1 MIRDRIEFG
10 TNSTKVREK
19 LTSKGSVL
27 TLDKAVEEQHGYK
40 ETVAAPTIHLLTA
53 QYVVRQKIKQTLFEI
68 LSSEDC
74 YIDLPENVQKVKLN
88 LFSSWYVIINIV

>member
-27 TLDKAVEEQHGYK
+27 TLDKAVEEQHGYE

-53 QYVVRQKIKQTLFEI
+53 QYVVRQKINQTLFEI

-74 YIDLPENVQKVKLN
+74 YIDLPENVQKVKVEFIFLLVCN
-88 LFSSWYVIINIV
+88 H

>member
-1 MIRDRIEFG
+1 MIRDRTEFG

-27 TLDKAVEEQHGYK
+27 TLDKAVEEQHGYE

-53 QYVVRQKIKQTLFEI
+53 QYVVRQKIQQTLFEI

-88 LFSSWYVIINIV
+88 LFSSWYVIINIA

>member
-1 MIRDRIEFG
+1 MIRDRIEFS

-27 TLDKAVEEQHGYK
+27 TLDKAVEEQHGYE

-53 QYVVRQKIKQTLFEI
+53 QYVVRQKINQTLFEI

-74 YIDLPENVQKVKLN
+74 YIDLPEHVQKVKVEFIFLLVCN
-88 LFSSWYVIINIV
+88 H

>member
-1 MIRDRIEFG
+1 MIRDRTEFG

-27 TLDKAVEEQHGYK
+27 TLDKAVEEQH
-40 ETVAAPTIHLLTA
+40 VAAPTIHLLTA

-74 YIDLPENVQKVKLN
+74 YIDLPENVQKVKVEFIFLLVCN
-88 LFSSWYVIINIV
+88 H

>member
-1 MIRDRIEFG
+1 MIRDRNECG

-27 TLDKAVEEQHGYK
+27 TLDKAVEEQHGYE
-40 ETVAAPTIHLLTA
+40 ETVAAP
-53 QYVVRQKIKQTLFEI
+53 QYVVRQKIKQSLFEI

-74 YIDLPENVQKVKLN
+74 YIDLPENVQKGKLFFFP
-88 LFSSWYVIINIV
+88 LVM

>member
-1 MIRDRIEFG
+1 MIRDRNECG

-27 TLDKAVEEQHGYK
+27 TLDKAVEEQHGYE

-53 QYVVRQKIKQTLFEI
+53 QYVVRQKIKQSLFEI

-74 YIDLPENVQKVKLN
+74 YIDLPENVQKGKLFF
-88 LFSSWYVIINIV
+88 FSSWYVIINIV

>member
-19 LTSKGSVL
+19 LTSRGSVL
-27 TLDKAVEEQHGYK
+27 TLDKAVEEQHGYE

-53 QYVVRQKIKQTLFEI
+53 QYVVRQKINQTLFEI

>member
-1 MIRDRIEFG
+1 MIRDRTEFG

-19 LTSKGSVL
+19 LTSKGLVL
-27 TLDKAVEEQHGYK
+27 TLDKAVEEQHGYE

-53 QYVVRQKIKQTLFEI
+53 QYVVRQKIKLTLFEI

-88 LFSSWYVIINIV
+88 LFSSWYVIINIA